1 MREIGDTKARTS
13 PKDVNG
19 LDNFVMASAYIR
31 AACPY
36 HNIQPSEEDSRL
48 AILGISRLAHLC
60 NEVKRIN
67 YRHNIRRLEV
77 MLAKLKE
84 EMVAYE
90 AECEHFT
97 KRLADEAA
105 HVESLDLCLRV

>member
-1 MREIGDTKARTS
+1 
-13 PKDVNG
+13 
-19 LDNFVMASAYIR
+19 MA
-31 AACPY
+31 
-36 HNIQPSEEDSRL
+36 D
-48 AILGISRLAHLC
+48 LGPVPRMLTDWIISRWRRPTLELHALTITFSLVRKIADWPYLGFHAWYLAHLC
-60 NEVKRIN
+60 NEVKGIN

-77 MLAKLKE
+77 MVAKLKE